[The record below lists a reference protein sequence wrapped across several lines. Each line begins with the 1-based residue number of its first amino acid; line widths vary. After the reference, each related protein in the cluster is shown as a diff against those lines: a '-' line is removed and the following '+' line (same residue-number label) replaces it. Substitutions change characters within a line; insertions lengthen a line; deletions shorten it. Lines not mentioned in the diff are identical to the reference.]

1 MTAQTPPLSQPGQG
15 KRLAGSLVLP
25 LGVGLV
31 LETSYLWSGIGI
43 ILAGV
48 LLVILGWKEHWQK

>member
-1 MTAQTPPLSQPGQG
+1 MTTQISPLPQPGQD

-48 LLVILGWKEHWQK
+48 LLVILGWKEHWQR